1 MGKLL
6 PKNNQI
12 KQYTMLRK
20 FTTHLFICLFLIS
33 VAANT
38 RAQTSEITGIVK
50 DETGQPLLGAS
61 ILLLNTK
68 TNEKKGIMVNSE
80 GKFIISGLSANVPY
94 NISAS
99 YIGYTTKTI
108 DNYVL
113 KAGEQATLLI
123 QLNPASSSLTDVV
136 VVGYG
141 SQKKKDV
148 TTSIASIKA
157 ADLEN
162 QPINNAAEAMVGK
175 MAGVQVSQGSGTPGG
190 ALAIKVRG
198 VGTITAGS
206 NPLYVVDGV
215 PISNDN
221 INTLNTND
229 IASIEVLKDAS
240 SAAIYGSRG
249 SNGVVLITTKQG
261 KNGVA
266 TINVNSYKG
275 WQSIAHKIDMMDAY
289 QYSQMVLDSRN
300 NTYADAMDAINRKN
314 VSNGSPIVP
323 YSFNDNNS
331 TRLFKAGTANTSA
344 VIPLEVLPYLQGQQG
359 LTNTDWQNEIFR
371 TAPIQNHSISASG
384 GGENMKYYASMEYFD
399 QDGIILNSGFKRYS
413 GRLNLEGNKGI
424 FRYGVNLSPSVIKE
438 KRVNANGAYSNG
450 GIVASA
456 LHYSPI
462 FPVYNSDGSYSFAQN
477 SWSPSTLTQ
486 VPGQPTLIGGN
497 GETQAWNPVA
507 LAMLQKDDV
516 GSNRLT
522 GSTFVEASILKDL
535 KYKIQLGIDVFN
547 SSEDIFSPSIIPKS
561 NTAANDPSDAYG
573 SSRTTKEINWLLEQ
587 TVNYSKVIG
596 DHSINALVGWST
608 QKDDLSSTYA
618 YASKGFISDQV
629 PYINAGIVTSG
640 TGTKQQWTLASGIAR
655 LQYSYKGK
663 YLFTGSVRADGSS
676 RFGKNSKWGYFPSAS
691 VGWRVSEEDFLKSS
705 TAVSDLKLR
714 ASYGLTGN
722 FNIPNNASLGAMTN
736 YAYVFGGSSPS
747 VVNGAASY
755 AKPNDDLR
763 WEKTAQ
769 LNLGFDAAFFKNQL
783 TLSVDVY
790 NSNTK
795 DLLLDVPVPLSTGF
809 ATELK
814 NIGKVNNKG
823 IDINLGTQQQFGG
836 VKWTASANFSKNKN
850 KVVELGP
857 GNADIIKTGSVA
869 NAYFLTRVGEPI
881 GSYYLPVVLGVFKN
895 QAEVNAYP
903 HYTDTQGNFDLN
915 TAKPGDFKFKD
926 VDGDG
931 VIDLTKDREIVG
943 NYLPKFTYGFATSAE
958 YKGIDLNVALQG
970 VYGNKILNL
979 SRRYFANKEGN
990 MNNMVS
996 SLDRW
1001 VSESNPGSG
1010 QDVRANRV
1018 AKGSNGTTST
1028 WHIED
1033 GSYLRIRNIALGYTF
1048 PADLVK
1054 KIALTKVRIY
1064 VAMQNPFTFTK
1075 YTGYNPEVTNRSA
1088 ATTNGE
1094 DYGVYPTAKTTSI
1107 GINITL

>member
-1 MGKLL
+1 
-6 PKNNQI
+6 
-12 KQYTMLRK
+12 MLKK
-20 FTTHLFICLFLIS
+20 FTKQLLFCVLLII
-33 VAANT
+33 VAAT
-38 RAQTSEITGIVK
+38 ARAQTSEITGIVK
-50 DETGQPLLGAS
+50 DETGQPLIGSS

-68 TNEKKGIMVNSE
+68 TNEKKGIMVNAD
-80 GKFIISGLSANVPY
+80 GKFLITGLSANVPY

-99 YIGYTTKTI
+99 FIGYTTKTI
-108 DNYVL
+108 ENYLL
-113 KAGEQATLLI
+113 KAGEQATLMI
-123 QLNPASSSLTDVV
+123 QLVPASSSLTDVV
-136 VVGYG
+136 IVGYG

-148 TTSIASIKA
+148 TTAIASIKA
-157 ADLEN
+157 SDLEN

-190 ALAIKVRG
+190 ALSIKVRG

-206 NPLYVVDGV
+206 SPLYVIDGV
-215 PISNDN
+215 PISGDN

-261 KNGVA
+261 KNGIA
-266 TINVNSYKG
+266 TINVNSYTG
-275 WQSIAHKIDMMDAY
+275 FQSLANKIDMMDAY
-289 QYSQMVLDSRN
+289 QYSQMVLESRN
-300 NTYADAMDAINRKN
+300 NTYSDAMDAINRRN
-314 VSNGSPIVP
+314 AATGLATIP
-323 YSFNDNNS
+323 YSINDGNAQRLVNS
-331 TRLFKAGTANTSA
+331 GNNTSA
-344 VIPLEVLPYLQGQQG
+344 VIPTEVLPYLAGQQG
-359 LTNTDWQNEIFR
+359 LTNTDWQDEIFR
-371 TAPIQNHSISASG
+371 TAIIQNHSISASG
-384 GGENMKYYASMEYFD
+384 GSETLKYYGSMEYFD

-413 GRLNLEGNKGI
+413 GRLNLEGTKGV
-424 FRYGVNLSPSVIKE
+424 FRYGVNLTPSVIKE
-438 KRVNANGAYSNG
+438 KRVNANGPYSSS

-456 LHYSPI
+456 LHYAPI
-462 FPVYNSDGSYSFAQN
+462 FPVFNSNGSYSFAQN
-477 SWSPSTLTQ
+477 SWSPGQVTTLPNGST
-486 VPGQPTLIGGN
+486 VSGN

-522 GSTFVEASILKDL
+522 GSAFVEASIFKDL
-535 KYKIQLGIDVFN
+535 KYKIQLGIDLFN
-547 SSEDIFSPSIIPKS
+547 SSEDTFRPSIFPQS
-561 NTAANDPSDAYG
+561 NTAGNPPTDASG
-573 SSRTTKEINWLLEQ
+573 SSRTIKETNWLLEQ
-587 TVNYSKVIG
+587 TLNYTKTFG
-596 DHSINALVGWST
+596 DHSLTALLGWST
-608 QKDDLSSTYA
+608 QKDDLSGNYA
-618 YASKGFISDQV
+618 VASRGFISDQIE
-629 PYINAGIVTSG
+629 YLNAGIVTSG
-640 TGTKQQWTLASGIAR
+640 NSTRSQWALASGIAR
-655 LQYSYKGK
+655 VQYSYKGK

-676 RFGKNSKWGYFPSAS
+676 KFGANNKWGYFPSAS
-691 VGWRVSEEDFLKSS
+691 VGWRLSEENFLKDVKSI
-705 TAVSDLKLR
+705 SDLKLR

-722 FNIPNNASLGAMTN
+722 FNIPTYGAQGSMTS
-736 YAYVFGGSSPS
+736 YGYVFGGATPA
-747 VVNGAASY
+747 VTNGAATY
-755 AKPNDDLR
+755 AQPNDDLR

-769 LNLGFDAAFFKNQL
+769 LNVGLDVAFWNNQL
-783 TLSVDVY
+783 TLSVDAY
-790 NSNTK
+790 NSNTT
-795 DLLLDVPVPLSTGF
+795 DLLLNVPVPLTTGF

-823 IDINLGTQQQFGG
+823 IDINLGTTQQFGA
-836 VKWTASANFSKNKN
+836 VKWTASGNFSKNKN

-857 GNADIIKTGSVA
+857 GNADIIRTGSVA

-903 HYTDTQGNFDLN
+903 HYTDTQGNYDLN
-915 TAKPGDFKFKD
+915 TSKPGDFKFKD

-958 YKGIDLNVALQG
+958 YKGIDLNVSMQG

-990 MNNMVS
+990 MNNMIS

-1001 VSESNPGSG
+1001 VSEANPGSG

-1028 WHIED
+1028 WHVED
-1033 GSYLRIRNIALGYTF
+1033 GSYLRIRNIALGYTLPEAF
-1048 PADLVK
+1048 VK
-1054 KIALTKVRIY
+1054 KLTLTKVRLY
-1064 VAMQNPFTFTK
+1064 VSMQNPFTFTK
-1075 YTGYNPEVTNRSA
+1075 YTGYNPEVTNRSE

>member
-1 MGKLL
+1 
-6 PKNNQI
+6 
-12 KQYTMLRK
+12 MLRK
-20 FTTHLFICLFLIS
+20 FTKHILCCLLILS
-33 VAANT
+33 VTATAW
-38 RAQTSEITGIVK
+38 AQTSEITGIVK

-61 ILLLNTK
+61 VLLLNTK
-68 TNEKKGIMVNSE
+68 TNEKKGIMVNPE
-80 GKFIISGLSANVPY
+80 GKFQITGLTAGVPY
-94 NISAS
+94 TISAS
-99 YIGYTTKTI
+99 FIGYTTKTI
-108 DNYVL
+108 QNYLL

-123 QLNPASSSLTDVV
+123 QLNPEASSLTDVV

-141 SQKKKDV
+141 SQRKKDV
-148 TTSIASIKA
+148 TTAIASIKA
-157 ADLEN
+157 SDLEN

-175 MAGVQVSQGSGTPGG
+175 MAGVQVSQGSGSPGSP
-190 ALAIKVRG
+190 LSIKVRG

-206 NPLYVVDGV
+206 NPLYVIDGV

-261 KNGVA
+261 KSGVA
-266 TINVNSYKG
+266 TISANTYTG
-275 WQSIAHKIDMMDAY
+275 WQSLANKIEMMDAY
-289 QYSQMVLDSRN
+289 QYSQMTLDARN
-300 NTYADAMDAINRKN
+300 NTYVDAMEAANRRNAANGVPIIGYSINDSN
-314 VSNGSPIVP
+314 VQRLI
-323 YSFNDNNS
+323 NS
-331 TRLFKAGTANTSA
+331 GNNTSA
-344 VIPLEVLPYLQGQQG
+344 VIPTEILPYLQGQKG
-359 LTNTDWQNEIFR
+359 LTNTDWQDEIFR
-371 TAPIQNHSISASG
+371 TARIENHSVSASG
-384 GGENMKYYASMEYFD
+384 GGDKMKYYASMEYFN

-424 FRYGVNLSPSVIKE
+424 FKYGVNITPSVIKE
-438 KRVNANGAYSNG
+438 KRMNANGAYNASNANGLNTG

-456 LHYSPI
+456 LHYAPLW
-462 FPVYNSDGSYSFAQN
+462 PVYNVNGGYSFAQN
-477 SWSPSTLTQ
+477 AWSPGQST
-486 VPGQPTLIGGN
+486 TLPNGLVITGN

-507 LAMLQKDDV
+507 LAMLQKDDF
-516 GSNRLT
+516 GANRLT
-522 GSTFVEASILKDL
+522 GNAFIEAEIIKDL
-535 KYKIQLGIDVFN
+535 KYKVQLGIDMVN
-547 SSEDIFSPSIIPKS
+547 STEDTFRPSVIPLS
-561 NTAANDPSDAYG
+561 NTAGNPASDAQA
-573 SSRTTKEINWLLEQ
+573 SSRTSKESNWLLEQ
-587 TVNYSKVIG
+587 TLNYTKNIG
-596 DHSINALVGWST
+596 DHNLSALVGWSN
-608 QKDDLSSTYA
+608 QKNDISGNYA
-618 YASKGFISDQV
+618 VATRGFISDQIE
-629 PYINAGIVTSG
+629 YLSAGLVTNG
-640 TGTKQQWTLASGIAR
+640 TATRQQWSLASGIAR

-676 RFGKNSKWGYFPSAS
+676 RFGTNNKWGYFPSAS
-691 VGWRVSEEDFLKSS
+691 VGWRLSEEEFLKN
-705 TAVSDLKLR
+705 AKAISDLKIR

-722 FNIPNNASLGAMTN
+722 FNIPNYLSQGAMTN
-736 YAYVFGGSSPS
+736 YGYVFGGGTPG
-747 VVNGAASY
+747 VVNGAAPF
-755 AKPNDDLR
+755 AQPNEDLS

-769 LNLGFDAAFFKNQL
+769 LNVGFDAAFFNNKL
-783 TLSVDVY
+783 TLSIDAY
-790 NSNTK
+790 NSNTT
-795 DLLLDVPVPLSTGF
+795 DLLLNVPVPLTTGF
-809 ATELK
+809 STELK
-814 NIGKVNNKG
+814 NIGKVNNRG
-823 IDINLGTQQQFGG
+823 IDINLGTEQQFGA

-857 GNADIIKTGSVA
+857 GNADIIRTGSVA

-915 TAKPGDFKFKD
+915 AAKPGDFKFKD

-931 VIDLTKDREIVG
+931 IIDLTKDREIVG
-943 NYLPKFTYGFATSAE
+943 NYLPKFTYGFATSAA
-958 YKGIDLNVALQG
+958 YRSFDLNVSMQG

-1001 VSESNPGSG
+1001 ISESNPGSG

-1028 WHIED
+1028 WHVED

-1048 PADLVK
+1048 PAEWIK
-1054 KIALTKVRIY
+1054 KISLTKVRLY
-1064 VAMQNPFTFTK
+1064 VSMQNPFTFTK
-1075 YTGYNPEVTNRSA
+1075 YTGYNPEVTNRSD

-1107 GINITL
+1107 GLNITL

>member
-1 MGKLL
+1 MF
-6 PKNNQI
+6 
-12 KQYTMLRK
+12 RK
-20 FTTHLFICLFLIS
+20 FTKHLFFCLLLIAVS
-33 VAANT
+33 LET

-50 DETGQPLLGAS
+50 DELGQPLIGAS
-61 ILLLNTK
+61 ILLQNMK
-68 TNEKKGIMVNSE
+68 TNEKKGIMVNMN
-80 GKFIISGLSANVPY
+80 GKFVINGLSAGVPY

-99 YIGYTTKTI
+99 YIGYSTKTI
-108 DNYVL
+108 ENYLL

-123 QLNPASSSLTDVV
+123 QLNPDAKSLSDVV
-136 VVGYG
+136 IVGYG
-141 SQKKKDV
+141 SQKAKDV

-162 QPINNAAEAMVGK
+162 QPISNAAEAMVGK

-190 ALAIKVRG
+190 ALSVKVRG

-206 NPLYVVDGV
+206 SPLYVIDGV

-261 KNGVA
+261 KNGVSA
-266 TINVNSYKG
+266 INVNSYTG
-275 WQSIAHKIDMMDAY
+275 WQSLSHKIKMMDAY

-300 NTYADAMDAINRKN
+300 NSYTDAMEAINRKN
-314 VSNGSPIVP
+314 TALGLPLVNYNV
-323 YSFNDNNS
+323 NDNNGI
-331 TRLFKAGTANTSA
+331 RLFNTANNTNT
-344 VIPLEVLPYLQGQQG
+344 VIPQEVLPYLQGQQG

-371 TAPIQNHSISASG
+371 VAPIQNHSISAAG
-384 GGENMKYYASMEYFD
+384 GSELLKYYASLEYFN

-413 GRLNLEGNKGI
+413 GRLNLEGKKGK
-424 FRYGVNLSPSVIKE
+424 FRYGVNFSPSVINE
-438 KRVNANGAYSNG
+438 KRVNANGAYSVNGG

-462 FPVYNSDGSYSFAQN
+462 FPVYNTDGSYSFAQN
-477 SWSPSTLTQ
+477 SWSPGTITTLPNNT
-486 VPGQPTLIGGN
+486 VASGN

-516 GSNRLT
+516 SSHRMT
-522 GSTFVEASILKDL
+522 GSAFVEAEIIKDL
-535 KYKIQLGIDVFN
+535 KYKIQLGADLFN
-547 SSEDIFSPSIIPKS
+547 SSEDTFRPSIIPQS
-561 NTAANDPSDAYG
+561 NTAGNPLSEATG
-573 SSRTTKEINWLLEQ
+573 SSRTIKETNWLLEQ
-587 TVNYSKVIG
+587 TLNYNKTLG
-596 DHSINALVGWST
+596 DHSINALLGWSN
-608 QKDDLSSTYA
+608 QKDDLSGNYA
-618 YASKGFISDQV
+618 FASKGFISDQV
-629 PYINAGIVTSG
+629 EYLSAGLVTNG
-640 TGTKQQWTLASGIAR
+640 TSTRTQWALASGIAR

-676 RFGKNSKWGYFPSAS
+676 KFGKNNKWGYFPSAS
-691 VGWRVSEEDFLKSS
+691 LGWRLSEEDFLKNSE
-705 TAVSDLKLR
+705 TISDLKLR

-722 FNIPNNASLGAMTN
+722 FNIPNYGAQGAMTN
-736 YAYVFGGSSPS
+736 YGYVFGGAIPA
-747 VVNGAASY
+747 VVNGAAPF
-755 AKPNDDLR
+755 AQPNDDLK

-769 LNLGFDAAFFKNQL
+769 LNLGFDAAFFKNKL

-790 NSNTK
+790 NSNTNN
-795 DLLLDVPVPLSTGF
+795 LLLNVPVPITTGF
-809 ATELK
+809 STELK

-823 IDINLGTQQQFGG
+823 IDINLGTQQQFGA
-836 VKWTASANFSKNKN
+836 VRWTANANFSKNIN

-869 NAYFLTRVGEPI
+869 NAYFITRVGEPI

-903 HYTDTQGNFDLN
+903 HYTDTQGNYDLN
-915 TAKPGDFKFKD
+915 TSKPGDFKFKD

-958 YKGIDLNVALQG
+958 YKGVDINVSMQG

-1001 VSESNPGSG
+1001 MSESNPGSG
-1010 QDVRANRV
+1010 QDVRANR
-1018 AKGSNGTTST
+1018 ASKGSNGTTST
-1028 WHIED
+1028 WHVED

-1048 PADLVK
+1048 PTDFVK
-1054 KIALTKVRIY
+1054 KMALTKLRLYIS
-1064 VAMQNPFTFTK
+1064 MQNPFTFTK
-1075 YTGYNPEVTNRSA
+1075 YSGYNPEVTNRPD

-1094 DYGVYPTAKTTSI
+1094 DYGVYPTSKTISL

>member
-1 MGKLL
+1 M
-6 PKNNQI
+6 I
-12 KQYTMLRK
+12 RK
-20 FTTHLFICLFLIS
+20 FTKHLFFCLLMIS
-33 VAANT
+33 VTATAW
-38 RAQTSEITGIVK
+38 AQTSEITGIVK

-61 ILLLNTK
+61 ILLINTK
-68 TNEKKGIMVNSE
+68 TNEKKGIMVNAE
-80 GKFIISGLSANVPY
+80 GKFLITGLSAGIPY

-99 YIGYTTKTI
+99 YIGYVTKTI
-108 DNYVL
+108 ENYLL

-123 QLNPASSSLTDVV
+123 QLNPTSSSLTDVV

-148 TTSIASIKA
+148 TTAIASIKA
-157 ADLEN
+157 SDLEN

-175 MAGVQVSQGSGTPGG
+175 MAGVQVSQGSGAPGG
-190 ALAIKVRG
+190 ALSIKVRG

-206 NPLYVVDGV
+206 SPLYVIDGV

-261 KNGVA
+261 KSGIA
-266 TINVNSYKG
+266 TISVNSYTG
-275 WQSIAHKIDMMDAY
+275 WQTLAHKIEMMDGY
-289 QYSQMVLDSRN
+289 QYAQMVLESRN

-314 VSNGSPIVP
+314 TALGLPTIN
-323 YSFNDNNS
+323 YSLNDNNA
-331 TRLFKAGTANTSA
+331 TRLVNAGAGNTSA
-344 VIPLEVLPYLQGQQG
+344 VIPSEIYPYLQGQQG

-384 GGENMKYYASMEYFD
+384 GSETMKYYASLEYFD
-399 QDGIILNSGFKRYS
+399 QDGIIINSGFKRYN

-424 FRYGVNLSPSVIKE
+424 FRYGINITPSFTNE
-438 KRVNANGAYSNG
+438 KRVNANGPYSAG
-450 GIVASA
+450 GVVASA
-456 LHYSPI
+456 LHYAPI
-462 FPVYNSDGSYSFAQN
+462 WPVYNSNGAYSFAQN
-477 SWSPSTLTQ
+477 SWSPEAVTTLPNGST
-486 VPGQPTLIGGN
+486 VSGN

-507 LAMLQKDDV
+507 LAMLQKDDFRT
-516 GSNRLT
+516 NRIT
-522 GSTFVEASILKDL
+522 GSTFLEASILKDL
-535 KYKIQLGIDVFN
+535 KYKVQLGIDVYN
-547 SSEDIFSPSIIPKS
+547 SAEDTFRPSVIPQA
-561 NTAANDPSDAYG
+561 NTAGNPLSDASG
-573 SSRTTKEINWLLEQ
+573 TSRTIKETNWLLEQ
-587 TVNYSKVIG
+587 TLNYSKVIG
-596 DHSINALVGWST
+596 NHSITALLGFST
-608 QKDDLSSTYA
+608 QKDDLSGNYA
-618 YASKGFISDQV
+618 VASKGFISDQIE
-629 PYINAGIVTSG
+629 YLNAGLVTSG
-640 TGTKQQWTLASGIAR
+640 NSTRSQWALASGIAR

-676 RFGKNSKWGYFPSAS
+676 KFGKNNKWGYFPSAS
-691 VGWRVSEEDFLKSS
+691 VGWRLSEEDFLKSS
-705 TAVSDLKLR
+705 TLVSDLKLR

-722 FNIPNNASLGAMTN
+722 FNIPSYGAQGAMTN
-736 YAYVFGGSSPS
+736 YGYVFGGGTPS
-747 VVNGAASY
+747 VINGAAPY
-755 AKPNDDLR
+755 AQPNDDLR

-769 LNLGFDAAFFKNQL
+769 LNIGFDAAFFKNAL
-783 TLSVDVY
+783 TFSVDVY
-790 NSNTK
+790 NSDTK
-795 DLLLDVPVPLSTGF
+795 DLLLNVPVPLTTGF

-823 IDINLGTQQQFGG
+823 IDINLGTNQQFGG
-836 VKWTASANFSKNKN
+836 FKWTANANFSKNIN

-857 GNADIIKTGSVA
+857 GNADIIRTGSVA

-881 GSYYLPVVLGVFKN
+881 GSYYLPVVLGVFAN

-903 HYTDTQGNFDLN
+903 HYTDTQGNYDLN

-943 NYLPKFTYGFATSAE
+943 NYLPKFTYGFSTSGE
-958 YKGIDLNVALQG
+958 YKGFDLGVALQG

-990 MNNMVS
+990 MNNMIS

-1001 VSESNPGSG
+1001 ISPGNPGSG

-1033 GSYLRIRNIALGYTF
+1033 GSYLRIRNIALGYTL
-1048 PADLVK
+1048 PTAWVK
-1054 KIALTKVRIY
+1054 KAALSKVRLY
-1064 VAMQNPFTFTK
+1064 VAMQNPFTFTQ
-1075 YTGYNPEVTNRSA
+1075 YTGYNPEVTNRSD

-1107 GINITL
+1107 GVNITL

>member
-1 MGKLL
+1 
-6 PKNNQI
+6 
-12 KQYTMLRK
+12 MLRK
-20 FTTHLFICLFLIS
+20 FTKHLFFCLLMIS
-33 VAANT
+33 VTATAW
-38 RAQTSEITGIVK
+38 AQTSEITGIVK

-68 TNEKKGIMVNSE
+68 TNEKKGIMVNAE
-80 GKFIISGLSANVPY
+80 GKFQITGLSAGVPY

-99 YIGYTTKTI
+99 FIGYTTKTI
-108 DNYVL
+108 ENYML

-123 QLNPASSSLTDVV
+123 QLNPTASSLTDVV

-148 TTSIASIKA
+148 TTAIASIKA
-157 ADLEN
+157 SDLEN

-190 ALAIKVRG
+190 ALSIKVRG

-206 NPLYVVDGV
+206 SPLYVIDGV

-221 INTLNTND
+221 INTINTND

-261 KNGVA
+261 KSGA
-266 TINVNSYKG
+266 ASISVNSYTG
-275 WQSIAHKIDMMDAY
+275 WQSLAHKIEMMDAY
-289 QYSQMVLDSRN
+289 QYAQMTLESRN
-300 NTYADAMDAINRKN
+300 NTYVDAMESINRKN
-314 VSNGSPIVP
+314 VALGLPVVP
-323 YSFNDNNS
+323 FSINDNNA
-331 TRLFKAGTANTSA
+331 TRLTKAGVANTSA
-344 VIPLEVLPYLQGQQG
+344 VIPSEILPYLQGQQG
-359 LTNTDWQNEIFR
+359 LTNTDWQDEIFR

-384 GGENMKYYASMEYFD
+384 GGETMKYYASMEYFD
-399 QDGIILNSGFKRYS
+399 QDGIVLNSGFKRYS
-413 GRLNLEGNKGI
+413 ARLNLEGKKGL
-424 FRYGVNLSPSVIKE
+424 FRYGVNISPSFINE
-438 KRVNANGAYSNG
+438 KRVNANGAYNANNINGVNPG

-462 FPVYNSDGSYSFAQN
+462 WPVYNPDGSYSFAQN
-477 SWSPSTLTQ
+477 SWSPGTLTT
-486 VPGQPTLIGGN
+486 VPGVTLPVPGN

-516 GSNRLT
+516 KSNRIT
-522 GSTFVEASILKDL
+522 GSAFLEAEIIKDL
-535 KYKIQLGIDVFN
+535 KYKIQLGIDMFN
-547 SSEDIFSPSIIPKS
+547 SAEDTFRPSTLPQS
-561 NTAANDPSDAYG
+561 NTIGNPLSDASG
-573 SSRTTKEINWLLEQ
+573 SSRTIRENNWLLEQ
-587 TVNYSKVIG
+587 TVNYTKTIG
-596 DHSINALVGWST
+596 DHNINALVGWSN
-608 QKDDLSSTYA
+608 QKDDLSGNYA
-618 YASKGFISDQV
+618 LATKGFISDQV
-629 PYINAGIVTSG
+629 EYLNTGIVTSG
-640 TGTKQQWTLASGIAR
+640 TSTRQQWSLASGIAR

-676 RFGKNSKWGYFPSAS
+676 KFGKNNKWGYFPSAS
-691 VGWRVSEEDFLKSS
+691 VGWRLSEESFLKDSKII
-705 TAVSDLKLR
+705 SDLKLR

-722 FNIPNNASLGAMTN
+722 FNIPNYGAQGYMGSF
-736 YAYVFGGSSPS
+736 AYVFGGATPS
-747 VVNGAASY
+747 VINGAAPS
-755 AKPNDDLR
+755 AQPNDDLK

-790 NSNTK
+790 NSDTK
-795 DLLLDVPVPLSTGF
+795 DLLLDVPVPLTTGF
-809 ATELK
+809 ATQLV

-823 IDINLGTQQQFGG
+823 IDINLGTQQQFGA
-836 VKWTASANFSKNKN
+836 VKWTASANFSKNIN

-903 HYTDTQGNFDLN
+903 HYTDTQGNYDLN

-958 YKGIDLNVALQG
+958 YKGIDLNVAMQG

-1010 QDVRANRV
+1010 EDVRANRV

-1028 WHIED
+1028 WHIEN
-1033 GSYLRIRNIALGYTF
+1033 GSYLRIRNIALGYTL
-1048 PADLVK
+1048 PTDWVK
-1054 KIALTKVRIY
+1054 KLTLTKVRLY
-1064 VAMQNPFTFTK
+1064 VSMQNPFTFTK

-1107 GINITL
+1107 GVNITL

>member
-1 MGKLL
+1 ML
-6 PKNNQI
+6 KN
-12 KQYTMLRK
+12 
-20 FTTHLFICLFLIS
+20 FTKHLFFCLLILS
-33 VAANT
+33 VSTKAW
-38 RAQTSEITGIVK
+38 AQTSEITGIVK

-61 ILLLNTK
+61 VLLLNTK
-68 TNEKKGIMVNSE
+68 TNEKKGTMVNSS
-80 GKFIISGLSANVPY
+80 GQFSIKGLSANVPY

-99 YIGYTTKTI
+99 YLGYDTKTI
-108 DNYVL
+108 SNYIL
-113 KAGEQATLLI
+113 KPGEQATLLI
-123 QLNPASSSLTDVV
+123 QLNPNANNLSDVV

-157 ADLEN
+157 SDIEN
-162 QPINNAAEAMVGK
+162 QPISNAAEAMVGK
-175 MAGVQVSQGSGTPGG
+175 MAGVQVSQGSGAPGG
-190 ALAIKVRG
+190 ALNIKVRG

-206 NPLYVVDGV
+206 NPLYVIDGV

-261 KNGVA
+261 KNGVT
-266 TINVNSYKG
+266 TINVNSYTG
-275 WQSIAHKIDMMDAY
+275 WQSLAHKIKMMDAY
-289 QYSQMVLDSRN
+289 QYAQMVLESRN
-300 NTYADAMDAINRKN
+300 NSYTDVMEANNRN
-314 VSNGSPIVP
+314 NFANGRPLVNFSV
-323 YSFNDNNS
+323 NDNNAI
-331 TRLFKAGTANTSA
+331 RLTNTNNNTNT
-344 VIPLEVLPYLQGQQG
+344 VMPLEVLPYLQGQPG
-359 LTNTDWQNEIFR
+359 LTNTDWQDQIFR
-371 TAPIQNHSISASG
+371 TAPIQDHSISAAG
-384 GGENMKYYASMEYFD
+384 GSELMKYYGSLEYFD

-413 GRLNLEGNKGI
+413 GRINLEGKKGAVK
-424 FRYGVNLSPSVIKE
+424 FGVNFSPSVINE
-438 KRVNANGAYSNG
+438 KRVNANGAYNSNGG

-456 LHYSPI
+456 LHYAPI
-462 FPVYNSDGSYSFAQN
+462 FPVYNPDGSYNFDQN
-477 SWSPSTLTQ
+477 AWSAGTKTIL
-486 VPGQPTLIGGN
+486 PGNKSADGN
-497 GETQAWNPVA
+497 GGTQAWNPVA

-516 GSNRLT
+516 AATRMT
-522 GSTFVEASILKDL
+522 GSAFLEAELFKDL
-535 KYKIQLGIDVFN
+535 KYKIQLGVDLFN
-547 SSEDIFSPSIIPKS
+547 SSEDMFRPSTFPQS
-561 NTAANDPSDAYG
+561 NTAGNPLSEATG
-573 SSRTTKEINWLLEQ
+573 SSRTIKETNWLLEQ
-587 TVNYSKVIG
+587 TVNYAKTIG
-596 DHSINALVGWST
+596 DHSINALVGFST
-608 QKDDLSSTYA
+608 QKDDLSGNYA
-618 YASKGFISDQV
+618 FASKGFISDQV
-629 PYINAGIVTSG
+629 EFIKAGLVTNG
-640 TGTKQQWTLASGIAR
+640 TGTRTQWALASGIAR

-663 YLFTGSVRADGSS
+663 YLFTGSMRADGSS
-676 RFGKNSKWGYFPSAS
+676 KFGKNNKWGYFPSAS
-691 VGWRVSEEDFLKSS
+691 LGWRLTQEDFLKDSE
-705 TAVSDLKLR
+705 TISDLKLR

-722 FNIPNNASLGAMTN
+722 FNIPNYAAQGSMNN
-736 YAYVFGGSSPS
+736 YGYVFGGTPPG
-747 VVNGAASY
+747 VINGAAPI
-755 AKPNDDLR
+755 AKPNDDLQ

-790 NSNTK
+790 NSNTNN
-795 DLLLDVPVPLSTGF
+795 LLLDVPVPISTGF

-823 IDINLGTQQQFGG
+823 IDINLGTQQQFGA
-836 VKWTASANFSKNKN
+836 VKWTANGNFSKNIN

-869 NAYFLTRVGEPI
+869 NAYFITRVGEPI

-895 QAEVNAYP
+895 QGEVDAYP
-903 HYTDTQGNFDLN
+903 HYTDTQGNYDVN
-915 TAKPGDFKFKD
+915 TSKPGDFRFKD

-943 NYLPKFTYGFATSAE
+943 NYLPKFTYGFATSFE
-958 YKGIDLNVALQG
+958 YKGIDLNVAMQG
-970 VYGNKILNL
+970 VYGNQILNL

-990 MNNMVS
+990 MNNMIS

-1001 VSESNPGSG
+1001 KSPSDPGSG
-1010 QDVRANRV
+1010 QDVRANRA

-1028 WHIED
+1028 WHIEN
-1033 GSYLRIRNIALGYTF
+1033 GSYLRIRNIAMGYTL
-1048 PADLVK
+1048 PENLVK
-1054 KIALTKVRIY
+1054 RLTLTKVRIY

-1075 YTGYNPEVTNRSA
+1075 YTGYNPEVTNRSD

>member
-1 MGKLL
+1 
-6 PKNNQI
+6 
-12 KQYTMLRK
+12 MLRK
-20 FTTHLFICLFLIS
+20 FTTHLFFCLLMLS
-33 VAANT
+33 VSAKSW
-38 RAQTSEITGIVK
+38 AQTSEITGIVK

-61 ILLLNTK
+61 ILLLNAK

-80 GKFIISGLSANVPY
+80 GKFSIKGLSANVPY
-94 NISAS
+94 SISAS
-99 YIGYTTKTI
+99 FIGYVTKTI

-123 QLNPASSSLTDVV
+123 QLNPASTSLTDVV
-136 VVGYG
+136 IVGYG

-157 ADLEN
+157 SDLEN

-175 MAGVQVSQGSGTPGG
+175 MAGVQVSQGSGSPG
-190 ALAIKVRG
+190 APLAIKVRG

-206 NPLYVVDGV
+206 NPLYVIDGV

-261 KNGVA
+261 KNGVS
-266 TINVNSYKG
+266 TINVNSYTG
-275 WQSIAHKIDMMDAY
+275 WQSLAHKIEMMDAY
-289 QYSQMVLDSRN
+289 QYAQMVLDSRN
-300 NTYADAMDAINRKN
+300 NSYTDAMESINRKN
-314 VSNGSPIVP
+314 IALGKPVVSFST
-323 YSFNDNNS
+323 NDNNGL
-331 TRLFKAGTANTSA
+331 RLFNTANNTNT
-344 VIPLEVLPYLQGQQG
+344 VMPLEVLPYLQGQQG

-371 TAPIQNHSISASG
+371 TAPIQNHSISAAG
-384 GGENMKYYASMEYFD
+384 GSELLKYYGSLEYFN

-413 GRLNLEGNKGI
+413 GRLNLEGKKGVV
-424 FRYGVNLSPSVIKE
+424 RYGVNFSPSVINE
-438 KRVNANGAYSNG
+438 KRVNANGAYSSNGG

-462 FPVYNSDGSYSFAQN
+462 FPVYNADGSYNFDQN
-477 SWSPSTLTQ
+477 SWSPGTITTLPNNT
-486 VPGQPTLIGGN
+486 TATGN

-516 GSNRLT
+516 AATRMT
-522 GSTFVEASILKDL
+522 GSAFLEAEVLKDL
-535 KYKIQLGIDVFN
+535 KYKIQLGIDLFS
-547 SSEDIFSPSIIPKS
+547 SSEDIFRPSIIPQA
-561 NTAANDPSDAYG
+561 NTAGNPMSDATG
-573 SSRTTKEINWLLEQ
+573 SSRTIKETNWLLEQ
-587 TVNYSKVIG
+587 TLNYAKTIG
-596 DHSINALVGWST
+596 DHNINALVGWST
-608 QKDDLSSTYA
+608 QKDDLSGNYA
-618 YASKGFISDQV
+618 FASKGFISDQV
-629 PYINAGIVTSG
+629 EFIKAGIVTNG
-640 TGTKQQWTLASGIAR
+640 TATRTQWALASGIAR

-676 RFGKNSKWGYFPSAS
+676 KFGKNNKWGYFPSAS
-691 VGWRVSEEDFLKSS
+691 VGWRLSEEEFLKKSE
-705 TAVSDLKLR
+705 TISDLKLR

-722 FNIPNNASLGAMTN
+722 FNIPNYAAQGAMNN
-736 YAYVFGGSSPS
+736 YGYVFGGATPG
-747 VVNGAASY
+747 VINGAAPITQ
-755 AKPNDDLR
+755 PNDDLQ

-769 LNLGFDAAFFKNQL
+769 LNLGFDAAFFKNKL

-790 NSNTK
+790 NSNTNN
-795 DLLLDVPVPLSTGF
+795 LLLDVPVPISTGF

-869 NAYFLTRVGEPI
+869 NAYFITRVGEPI

-895 QAEVNAYP
+895 QAEVDAYP
-903 HYTDTQGNFDLN
+903 HYTDTQGNYDLN
-915 TAKPGDFKFKD
+915 TSKPGDFKFKD

-958 YKGIDLNVALQG
+958 YKGVDLNVSMQG
-970 VYGNKILNL
+970 IHGNKILNL

-1010 QDVRANRV
+1010 QDVRANRA

-1028 WHIED
+1028 WHIEN
-1033 GSYLRIRNIALGYTF
+1033 GSYLRIRNIALGYTL

-1054 KIALTKVRIY
+1054 KIALTKVRLY
-1064 VAMQNPFTFTK
+1064 VSMQNPFTFTK
-1075 YTGYNPEVTNRSA
+1075 YTGYNPEVTNRA
-1088 ATTNGE
+1088 DATTNGE

>member
-1 MGKLL
+1 MF
-6 PKNNQI
+6 
-12 KQYTMLRK
+12 RK
-20 FTTHLFICLFLIS
+20 FTKHLFFCMLLIT
-33 VAANT
+33 AGAT
-38 RAQTSEITGIVK
+38 ARAQTSEITGIVK
-50 DETGQPLLGAS
+50 DETGQPLIGSS

-68 TNEKKGIMVNSE
+68 TNEKKGVMVNAD
-80 GKFIISGLSANVPY
+80 GKFSISGLTANVPY

-99 YIGYTTKTI
+99 FIGYTTKTI
-108 DNYVL
+108 ENYIL

-123 QLNPASSSLTDVV
+123 QLAPESAKLTDVV
-136 VVGYG
+136 IVGYG

-148 TTSIASIKA
+148 TTAIASIKA
-157 ADLEN
+157 SDLEN

-175 MAGVQVSQGSGTPGG
+175 MAGVQVSQGSGAPGG
-190 ALAIKVRG
+190 ALSIKVRG

-206 NPLYVVDGV
+206 NPLYVIDGV

-221 INTLNTND
+221 INTINTND

-261 KNGVA
+261 KTGIA
-266 TINVNSYKG
+266 SISVNSYTG
-275 WQSIAHKIDMMDAY
+275 WQSLAHKIDMMDAY
-289 QYSQMVLDSRN
+289 QYAQMTLESRN
-300 NTYADAMDAINRKN
+300 NTYADAMDAINRRN
-314 VSNGSPIVP
+314 VANGSATIA
-323 YSFNDNNS
+323 YSINDTNVQRLVNS
-331 TRLFKAGTANTSA
+331 GNNTSA
-344 VIPLEVLPYLQGQQG
+344 VIPTEILPYLSGQQG
-359 LTNTDWQNEIFR
+359 LTNTDWQDEIFR
-371 TAPIQNHSISASG
+371 TAKIQNHSISASG
-384 GGENMKYYASMEYFD
+384 GSETMKYYASLEYFD

-413 GRLNLEGNKGI
+413 GRLNLDGKKGI
-424 FRYGVNLSPSVIKE
+424 FRYGVNITPSVIKE
-438 KRVNANGAYSNG
+438 KRLNANGAYNAGNANGLNTG

-456 LHYSPI
+456 LHYSPLW
-462 FPVYNSDGSYSFAQN
+462 PVYNANGSYSFAQN
-477 SWSPSTLTQ
+477 SWSPGQVTTLPNGSTIT
-486 VPGQPTLIGGN
+486 GN

-522 GSTFVEASILKDL
+522 GSTFIEAEIIKDL
-535 KYKIQLGIDVFN
+535 KYKLQLGV
-547 SSEDIFSPSIIPKS
+547 DIFSSAEDTFRPSIIPLS
-561 NTAANDPSDAYG
+561 NTAGNPLSDAQA
-573 SSRTTKEINWLLEQ
+573 SSRTIKETNWLLEH
-587 TVNYSKVIG
+587 TLNYTKTFG
-596 DHSINALVGWST
+596 DHNLNALLGWSN
-608 QKDDLSSTYA
+608 QKDDLSGNYA
-618 YASKGFISDQV
+618 VATRGFISDQIE
-629 PYINAGIVTSG
+629 YLSAGLVTNG
-640 TGTKQQWTLASGIAR
+640 TSTRQQWSLASGIAR

-676 RFGKNSKWGYFPSAS
+676 RFGSNNKWGYFPSAS
-691 VGWRVSEEDFLKSS
+691 VGWRLSEEEFLKNSK
-705 TAVSDLKLR
+705 AISDLKLR
-714 ASYGLTGN
+714 ASLGQTGN
-722 FNIPNNASLGAMTN
+722 FNIPNYLAQGAMTN
-736 YAYVFGGSSPS
+736 YGYVFGGGTPG
-747 VVNGAASY
+747 VVNGAAPF
-755 AKPNDDLR
+755 AQPNDDLS
-763 WEKTAQ
+763 WEKTTQ
-769 LNLGFDAAFFKNQL
+769 LNIGLDVAFWNNQL
-783 TLSVDVY
+783 TLSVDAY
-790 NSNTK
+790 NSNTT
-795 DLLLDVPVPLSTGF
+795 DLLLNVPVPLSTGF
-809 ATELK
+809 SSELK

-823 IDINLGTQQQFGG
+823 VDINLGTTQQFGA
-836 VKWTASANFSKNKN
+836 VKWTASGNFSKNKN

-857 GNADIIKTGSVA
+857 GNADIISTGSVA

-903 HYTDTQGNFDLN
+903 HYLDTQGNFDLN

-958 YKGIDLNVALQG
+958 YKGIDLNVSMQG

-990 MNNMVS
+990 MNNMIS

-1028 WHIED
+1028 WHVED
-1033 GSYLRIRNIALGYTF
+1033 GSYLRIRNIALGYTL
-1048 PADLVK
+1048 PTDLIK
-1054 KIALTKVRIY
+1054 KLSFTKVRLY
-1064 VAMQNPFTFTK
+1064 VSMQNPFTFTK

-1107 GINITL
+1107 GLNITL

>member
-1 MGKLL
+1 
-6 PKNNQI
+6 
-12 KQYTMLRK
+12 MLRK
-20 FTTHLFICLFLIS
+20 FTKHILCCLLILS
-33 VAANT
+33 VTATAW
-38 RAQTSEITGIVK
+38 AQTSEITGIVK

-61 ILLLNTK
+61 VLLLNTK
-68 TNEKKGIMVNSE
+68 TNEKKGIMVNPE
-80 GKFIISGLSANVPY
+80 GKFQITGLTAGVPY
-94 NISAS
+94 TISAS
-99 YIGYTTKTI
+99 FIGYTTKTI
-108 DNYVL
+108 QNYLL

-123 QLNPASSSLTDVV
+123 QLNPEASSLTDVV

-141 SQKKKDV
+141 SQRKKDV
-148 TTSIASIKA
+148 TTAIASIKA
-157 ADLEN
+157 SDLEN

-175 MAGVQVSQGSGTPGG
+175 MAGVQVSQGSGSPGSP
-190 ALAIKVRG
+190 LSIKVRG

-206 NPLYVVDGV
+206 NPLYVIDGV

-261 KNGVA
+261 KSGVA
-266 TINVNSYKG
+266 TISANTYTG
-275 WQSIAHKIDMMDAY
+275 WQSLANKIEMMDAY
-289 QYSQMVLDSRN
+289 QYSQMTLDARN
-300 NTYADAMDAINRKN
+300 NTYVDAMEAANRRNAANGVPIIGYSINDSN
-314 VSNGSPIVP
+314 VQRLI
-323 YSFNDNNS
+323 NS
-331 TRLFKAGTANTSA
+331 GNNTSA
-344 VIPLEVLPYLQGQQG
+344 VIPTEILPYLQGQKG
-359 LTNTDWQNEIFR
+359 LTNTDWQDEIFR
-371 TAPIQNHSISASG
+371 TARIENHSVSASG
-384 GGENMKYYASMEYFD
+384 GGDKMKYYASMEYFN

-424 FRYGVNLSPSVIKE
+424 FKYGVNITPSVIKE
-438 KRVNANGAYSNG
+438 KRMNANGAYNASNANGLNTG

-456 LHYSPI
+456 LHYAPLW
-462 FPVYNSDGSYSFAQN
+462 PVYNVNGGYSFAQN
-477 SWSPSTLTQ
+477 AWSPGQST
-486 VPGQPTLIGGN
+486 TLPNGLVITGN

-507 LAMLQKDDV
+507 LAMLQKDDF
-516 GSNRLT
+516 GANRLT
-522 GSTFVEASILKDL
+522 GNAFIEAEIIKDL
-535 KYKIQLGIDVFN
+535 KYKVQLGIDMVN
-547 SSEDIFSPSIIPKS
+547 STEDTFRPSVIPLS
-561 NTAANDPSDAYG
+561 NTAGNPASDAQA
-573 SSRTTKEINWLLEQ
+573 SSRTSKESNWLLEQ
-587 TVNYSKVIG
+587 TLNYTKNIG
-596 DHSINALVGWST
+596 DHNLSALVGWSN
-608 QKDDLSSTYA
+608 QKNDISGNYA
-618 YASKGFISDQV
+618 VATRGFISDQIE
-629 PYINAGIVTSG
+629 YLSAGLVTNG
-640 TGTKQQWTLASGIAR
+640 TATRQQWSLASGIAR

-676 RFGKNSKWGYFPSAS
+676 RFGTNNKWGYFPSAS
-691 VGWRVSEEDFLKSS
+691 VGWRLSEEEFLKN
-705 TAVSDLKLR
+705 AKAISDLKIR

-722 FNIPNNASLGAMTN
+722 FNIPNYLSQGAMTN
-736 YAYVFGGSSPS
+736 YGYVFGGGTPG
-747 VVNGAASY
+747 VVNGAAPF
-755 AKPNDDLR
+755 AQPNEDLS

-769 LNLGFDAAFFKNQL
+769 LNVGFDAAFFNNKL
-783 TLSVDVY
+783 TLSIDAY
-790 NSNTK
+790 NSNTT
-795 DLLLDVPVPLSTGF
+795 DLLLNVPVPLTTGF
-809 ATELK
+809 STELK
-814 NIGKVNNKG
+814 NIGKVNNRG
-823 IDINLGTQQQFGG
+823 IDINLGTEQQFGA

-857 GNADIIKTGSVA
+857 GNADIIRTGSVA

-931 VIDLTKDREIVG
+931 IIDLTKDREIVG
-943 NYLPKFTYGFATSAE
+943 NYLPKFTYGFATSAA
-958 YKGIDLNVALQG
+958 YRSFDLNVSMQG

-1001 VSESNPGSG
+1001 ISESNPGSG

-1028 WHIED
+1028 WHVED

-1048 PADLVK
+1048 PAEWIK
-1054 KIALTKVRIY
+1054 KISLTKVRLY
-1064 VAMQNPFTFTK
+1064 VSMQNPFTFTK
-1075 YTGYNPEVTNRSA
+1075 YTGYNPEVTNRSD

-1107 GINITL
+1107 GLNITL

>member
-1 MGKLL
+1 
-6 PKNNQI
+6 
-12 KQYTMLRK
+12 MLRK
-20 FTTHLFICLFLIS
+20 LTTHLFICLFLIS
-33 VAANT
+33 VAAKT

-68 TNEKKGIMVNSE
+68 TNEKKGIMVNTE

-94 NISAS
+94 SISAS

-123 QLNPASSSLTDVV
+123 QLNPASASLTDVV

-157 ADLEN
+157 SDLEN

-206 NPLYVVDGV
+206 NPLYVIDGV

-261 KNGVA
+261 KSGKA
-266 TINVNSYKG
+266 TISANSYAG
-275 WQSIAHKIDMMDAY
+275 WQTLGHKIDMMDAY
-289 QYSQMVLDSRN
+289 QYAQMTLESRN
-300 NTYADAMDAINRKN
+300 NTYADQMDQINRKN
-314 VSNGSPIVP
+314 ISLGLPIVN
-323 YSFNDNNS
+323 YSPNDNNS
-331 TRLFKAGTANTSA
+331 TRLVNAGINSTSA
-344 VIPLEVLPYLQGQQG
+344 LIPLEIFPYLQGQQG

-371 TAPIQNHSISASG
+371 TAPIQSHSVSASG
-384 GGENMKYYASMEYFD
+384 GGENLKYYASMEYFD

-413 GRLNLEGNKGI
+413 GRLNLEGNRGV
-424 FRYGVNLSPSVIKE
+424 FRYGVNLSPSSIKE
-438 KRVNANGAYSNG
+438 NRVNANGAYSTNGG
-450 GIVASA
+450 GIVSSA

-462 FPVYNSDGSYSFAQN
+462 FPVYNTDGTYSFAQN
-477 SWSPSTLTQ
+477 SWSPGTITTLPGGATQ
-486 VPGQPTLIGGN
+486 TGN

-516 GSNRLT
+516 RSNRLT
-522 GSTFVEASILKDL
+522 GSAFVEASILKEL
-535 KYKIQLGIDVFN
+535 KYKIQLGIDLFN
-547 SSEDIFSPSIIPKS
+547 SSEDTFRPSIIPQS
-561 NTAANDPSDAYG
+561 NFADNRLSDASG
-573 SSRTTKEINWLLEQ
+573 SSRTIRESNWLLEQ
-587 TVNYSKVIG
+587 TLNYNKSFG
-596 DHSINALVGWST
+596 DHNINALLGWST
-608 QKDDLSSTYA
+608 QKDDLSGNYA
-618 YASKGFISDQV
+618 LATKGFISDQV
-629 PYINAGIVTSG
+629 EYLNAGIVTSG
-640 TGTKQQWTLASGIAR
+640 TSTRQQWSLASGIAR

-676 RFGKNSKWGYFPSAS
+676 KFGTNNKWGYFPSAS
-691 VGWRVSEEDFLKSS
+691 IGWRLSEEDFLKNSKS
-705 TAVSDLKLR
+705 VSDLKLR

-722 FNIPNNASLGAMTN
+722 FNIPNYAAQGYVGN
-736 YAYVFGGSSPS
+736 YAYVFGGSTPG
-747 VVNGAASY
+747 VVNGAAPLTQ
-755 AKPNDDLR
+755 PNDDLR

-769 LNLGFDAAFFKNQL
+769 LNIGFDAAFFRNQL

-790 NSNTK
+790 NSNTN
-795 DLLLDVPVPLSTGF
+795 DLLLNVPVPLSTGF
-809 ATELK
+809 STELK

-823 IDINLGTQQQFGG
+823 IDINLGTQQQFGA
-836 VKWTASANFSKNKN
+836 VKWTANANFSKNKN
-850 KVVELGP
+850 KVVELGS
-857 GNADIIKTGSVA
+857 GVNEFIRTGSVA

-903 HYTDTQGNFDLN
+903 HYTDTPGSFDLN

-931 VIDLTKDREIVG
+931 AIDLTKDREIVG
-943 NYLPKFTYGFATSAE
+943 NYLPKFTYGFSTAAE

-990 MNNMVS
+990 MNNMIS

-1028 WHIED
+1028 WHVED
-1033 GSYLRIRNIALGYTF
+1033 GSYLRIRNIAVGYTF

-1054 KIALTKVRIY
+1054 KIALTKVRLY

-1075 YTGYNPEVTNRSA
+1075 YTGYNPEVTNRSE

-1107 GINITL
+1107 GLNITL

>member
-1 MGKLL
+1 
-6 PKNNQI
+6 
-12 KQYTMLRK
+12 MLRK
-20 FTTHLFICLFLIS
+20 FTKQLFCCLLILS
-33 VAANT
+33 VTATAW
-38 RAQTSEITGIVK
+38 AQTSEITGIVK

-68 TNEKKGIMVNSE
+68 TNEKKGIMVNPE
-80 GKFIISGLSANVPY
+80 GRFQLTGLTAGVPY
-94 NISAS
+94 TISAS
-99 YIGYTTKTI
+99 FIGYTTKTI
-108 DNYVL
+108 QNYLL

-123 QLNPASSSLTDVV
+123 QLNPEASSLTDVV

-141 SQKKKDV
+141 SQRKKDV
-148 TTSIASIKA
+148 TTAIASIKA
-157 ADLEN
+157 SDLEN

-175 MAGVQVSQGSGTPGG
+175 MAGVQVSQGSGSPGSP
-190 ALAIKVRG
+190 LSIKVRG

-206 NPLYVVDGV
+206 NPLYVIDGV

-261 KNGVA
+261 KSGTA
-266 TINVNSYKG
+266 TISANTYTG
-275 WQSIAHKIDMMDAY
+275 WQSLANKIEMMDAY
-289 QYSQMVLDSRN
+289 QYSQMTLDARN
-300 NTYADAMDAINRKN
+300 NTYADAMDAINRRNAATGAPLIGYSINDSN
-314 VSNGSPIVP
+314 VQRLI
-323 YSFNDNNS
+323 NS
-331 TRLFKAGTANTSA
+331 GNNTSA
-344 VIPLEVLPYLQGQQG
+344 VIPTEILPYLQGQQG
-359 LTNTDWQNEIFR
+359 LTNTDWQDEIFR
-371 TAPIQNHSISASG
+371 TARIENHSVSASG
-384 GGENMKYYASMEYFD
+384 GSEKMKYYASMEYFN

-424 FRYGVNLSPSVIKE
+424 FKYGVNITPSVIKE
-438 KRVNANGAYSNG
+438 KRLNANGAYNASNANGLNAG

-456 LHYSPI
+456 LHYAPLW
-462 FPVYNSDGSYSFAQN
+462 PVYNANGGYSFAQN
-477 SWSPSTLTQ
+477 AWSPGQGTTLPNGSVIT
-486 VPGQPTLIGGN
+486 GN

-507 LAMLQKDDV
+507 LAMLQKDDF
-516 GSNRLT
+516 GANRLT
-522 GSTFVEASILKDL
+522 GNAFVEAEIIKDL
-535 KYKIQLGIDVFN
+535 KYKVQLGIDMVN
-547 SSEDIFSPSIIPKS
+547 STEDTFRPSVIPLS
-561 NTAANDPSDAYG
+561 NTAGNPASDAQA
-573 SSRTTKEINWLLEQ
+573 SSRTLKESNWLLEQ
-587 TVNYSKVIG
+587 TLNYTKTLG
-596 DHSINALVGWST
+596 DHNLSALVGWSN
-608 QKDDLSSTYA
+608 QKNDQSGNYA
-618 YASKGFISDQV
+618 VATRGFISDQIE
-629 PYINAGIVTSG
+629 YLSAGLVTNG
-640 TGTKQQWTLASGIAR
+640 TSTRQQWSLASGIAR

-663 YLFTGSVRADGSS
+663 YLFTGSLRADGSS
-676 RFGKNSKWGYFPSAS
+676 RFGTNNKWGYFPSAS
-691 VGWRVSEEDFLKSS
+691 VGWRLSEEEFLKD
-705 TAVSDLKLR
+705 AKAISDLKIR

-722 FNIPNNASLGAMTN
+722 FNIPNYLSQGAMTN
-736 YAYVFGGSSPS
+736 YGYVFGGGTPG
-747 VVNGAASY
+747 VINGAAPF
-755 AKPNDDLR
+755 AQPNNDLS

-769 LNLGFDAAFFKNQL
+769 LNVGFDAAFFNNKL
-783 TLSVDVY
+783 TLSIDAY
-790 NSNTK
+790 NSNTT
-795 DLLLDVPVPLSTGF
+795 DLLLNVPVPLTTGF
-809 ATELK
+809 STELK
-814 NIGKVNNKG
+814 NIGKVNNRG

-857 GNADIIKTGSVA
+857 GNADIIRTGSVA

-931 VIDLTKDREIVG
+931 IIDLTKDREIVG
-943 NYLPKFTYGFATSAE
+943 NYLPKFTYGFATSAA
-958 YKGIDLNVALQG
+958 YKSFDVNVAIQG

-1010 QDVRANRV
+1010 EDVRANRV

-1028 WHIED
+1028 WHVED

-1048 PADLVK
+1048 PTEWIK
-1054 KIALTKVRIY
+1054 KISLTKVRLY
-1064 VAMQNPFTFTK
+1064 VSMQNPFTFTK
-1075 YTGYNPEVTNRSA
+1075 YTGYNPEVTNRTD

-1107 GINITL
+1107 GLNITL

>member
-1 MGKLL
+1 MH
-6 PKNNQI
+6 
-12 KQYTMLRK
+12 RK
-20 FTTHLFICLFLIS
+20 FTTHLLFCLLLMAVS
-33 VAANT
+33 AKT
-38 RAQTSEITGIVK
+38 WAQQSSEITGIVK

-61 ILLLNTK
+61 VFLTNTK
-68 TNEKKGIMVNSE
+68 TSEKKGVIVNKD
-80 GKFIISGLSANVPY
+80 GKFLINGLSAGVPY

-108 DNYVL
+108 ENYVL

-123 QLNPASSSLTDVV
+123 QLNPSSASLSDVV
-136 VVGYG
+136 IVGYG

-148 TTSIASIKA
+148 TTAIASLKSS
-157 ADLEN
+157 DLEN
-162 QPINNAAEAMVGK
+162 QPINNVAEAMVGK
-175 MAGVQVSQGSGTPGG
+175 MAGVQVSQGAGTPGG
-190 ALAIKVRG
+190 ALSVKVRG

-206 NPLYVVDGV
+206 NPLYVIDGV

-221 INTLNTND
+221 INNLNTND
-229 IASIEVLKDAS
+229 IASVEVLKDAS

-261 KNGVA
+261 KNGVS
-266 TINVNSYKG
+266 TINVNSYTG
-275 WQSIAHKIDMMDAY
+275 WQSISHKIKMMDAY
-289 QYSQMVLDSRN
+289 QYAQMVLESRN

-314 VSNGSPIVP
+314 IALGLPVVP
-323 YSFNDNNS
+323 YSLSDNNS
-331 TRLFKAGTANTSA
+331 TRLLKAGAGNTSA
-344 VIPLEVLPYLQGQQG
+344 VMPLEVLPYLQGQQG
-359 LTNTDWQNEIFR
+359 LTNTDWQDQIFR
-371 TAPIQNHSISASG
+371 VAPIQSHSISAAG
-384 GGENMKYYASMEYFD
+384 GSELLKYYASMEYFD

-413 GRLNLEGNKGI
+413 GRLNLEGKKGV
-424 FRYGVNLSPSVIKE
+424 FRYGVNLSPSVINE
-438 KRVNANGAYSNG
+438 KRVNANGAYSAG

-462 FPVYNSDGSYSFAQN
+462 FPVYNSDGSYNFGQN
-477 SWSPSTLTQ
+477 SWSTSTNTV
-486 VPGQPTLIGGN
+486 VPGVEKPIGGN

-507 LAMLQKDDV
+507 LAMLQKDNV

-522 GSTFVEASILKDL
+522 GSTFVEAAIFKDL
-535 KYKIQLGIDVFN
+535 KYKIQLGIDLFN
-547 SSEDIFSPSIIPKS
+547 SSEDTFSPSTIPKS
-561 NTAANDPSDAYG
+561 NSAVNEPSDASG
-573 SSRTTKEINWLLEQ
+573 SSRTIKETNWLLEQ
-587 TVNYSKVIG
+587 TLNYNKMIG
-596 DHSINALVGWST
+596 DHSISALLGWSA
-608 QKDDLSSTYA
+608 QKDDLSGNYA
-618 YASKGFISDQV
+618 LATKGFISDQIS
-629 PYINAGIVTSG
+629 YLNAGLVTSG
-640 TGTKQQWTLASGIAR
+640 TATRQQWSLASGIAR

-663 YLFTGSVRADGSS
+663 YLFTGSLRADGSS
-676 RFGKNSKWGYFPSAS
+676 KFGSNNKWGYFPSAS
-691 VGWRVSEEDFLKSS
+691 VGWRMSEENFLKNVESI
-705 TAVSDLKLR
+705 SDLKLR

-722 FNIPNNASLGAMTN
+722 FNIPAYGAQGAMTN
-736 YAYVFGGSSPS
+736 YGYVLGGAAPG
-747 VVNGAASY
+747 VVNGAAPY
-755 AKPNDDLR
+755 ATPNNDLR

-769 LNLGFDAAFFKNQL
+769 LNVGFDASFFKNKL

-795 DLLLDVPVPLSTGF
+795 DLLLDVPVPLTTGF

-836 VKWTASANFSKNKN
+836 VKWTASANFSKNIN

-895 QAEVNAYP
+895 QAEVDAYP
-903 HYTDTQGNFDLN
+903 HYKDTQGNYDLN
-915 TAKPGDFKFKD
+915 TSKPGDFKFKD

-958 YKGIDLNVALQG
+958 YKGIDLSVALQG

-990 MNNMVS
+990 MNNMIS

-1048 PADLVK
+1048 PSDLVK
-1054 KIALTKVRIY
+1054 KMYLSKLRLY
-1064 VAMQNPFTFTK
+1064 VSAQNPFTFTK

-1094 DYGVYPTAKTTSI
+1094 DYGVYPTSKTISI
-1107 GINITL
+1107 GVNITL

>member
-1 MGKLL
+1 
-6 PKNNQI
+6 
-12 KQYTMLRK
+12 MLRK
-20 FTTHLFICLFLIS
+20 LTTHLFFCLLMLS
-33 VAANT
+33 VSAKT
-38 RAQTSEITGIVK
+38 WAQTSEITGIVK
-50 DETGQPLLGAS
+50 DEAGQPLLGAS

-68 TNEKKGIMVNSE
+68 TNEKKGIMVNGE
-80 GKFIISGLSANVPY
+80 GKFSIKGLSANVPY
-94 NISAS
+94 SISAS
-99 YIGYTTKTI
+99 FIGYVTKTI

-123 QLNPASSSLTDVV
+123 QLNPASTTLTDVV

-162 QPINNAAEAMVGK
+162 QPISNAAEAMVGK

-190 ALAIKVRG
+190 ALSIKVRG

-206 NPLYVVDGV
+206 SPLYVIDGV

-221 INTLNTND
+221 INNLNTND

-261 KNGVA
+261 KNGIS
-266 TINVNSYKG
+266 TINVNSYTG
-275 WQSIAHKIDMMDAY
+275 WQSLAHKIDMMDAY

-300 NTYADAMDAINRKN
+300 NTYADAMQAINRKN
-314 VSNGSPIVP
+314 VALNLPTIN
-323 YSFNDNNS
+323 YSLSDNNS
-331 TRLFKAGTANTSA
+331 IRLANAGAGNTSA
-344 VIPLEVLPYLQGQQG
+344 VIPLEILPYLQGQQG
-359 LTNTDWQNEIFR
+359 LTNTDWQDEIFR

-384 GGENMKYYASMEYFD
+384 GSENFKYYASMEYFD

-413 GRLNLEGNKGI
+413 GRLNLEANKGV
-424 FRYGVNLSPSVIKE
+424 FRYGVNLTPSVIKE
-438 KRVNANGAYSNG
+438 NRVNATGPYTAS

-462 FPVYNSDGSYSFAQN
+462 WPVYNNDGTFNFSQN
-477 SWSPSTLTQ
+477 SWSPGTITTLPNNTT
-486 VPGQPTLIGGN
+486 VSGN

-516 GSNRLT
+516 GANRLT
-522 GSTFVEASILKDL
+522 GNAFIEVGVLKDL
-535 KYKIQLGIDVFN
+535 KYKIQLGVDLFN
-547 SSEDIFSPSIIPKS
+547 SSEDTFRPSIIPQS
-561 NTAANDPSDAYG
+561 NTIGNPLSDASG
-573 SSRTTKEINWLLEQ
+573 TSRSIKETNWLLEQ
-587 TVNYSKVIG
+587 TLNYVKTVG
-596 DHSINALVGWST
+596 DHSFNALLGWST
-608 QKDDLSSTYA
+608 QKDDLSGNYA
-618 YASKGFISDQV
+618 VASKGFISDQV
-629 PYINAGIVTSG
+629 EYLSAGLVTSG
-640 TGTKQQWTLASGIAR
+640 NSTRSQWDLTSGIAR
-655 LQYSYKGK
+655 LQYNYKGK
-663 YLFTGSVRADGSS
+663 YLLTGSMRADGSS
-676 RFGKNSKWGYFPSAS
+676 RFGSDNKWGYFPSVSA
-691 VGWRVSEEDFLKSS
+691 GWRVSDEAFLKSIE
-705 TAVSDLKLR
+705 TISDLKLR
-714 ASYGLTGN
+714 VSYGLTGN
-722 FNIPNNASLGAMTN
+722 FKIGDYTAQGIINNFG
-736 YAYVFGGSSPS
+736 YVFGGTTPV
-747 VVNGAASY
+747 VVNGAAPV
-755 AKPNDDLR
+755 AKPNDKLR

-769 LNLGFDAAFFKNQL
+769 LNFGFDVALFKNQL

-790 NSNTK
+790 NSDTK
-795 DLLLDVPVPLSTGF
+795 DLLLNVPVPLSTGF
-809 ATELK
+809 SSELI

-823 IDINLGTQQQFGG
+823 IDLNLGTQQQFGQL
-836 VKWTASANFSKNKN
+836 KWTASGNFSKNKN

-895 QAEVNAYP
+895 QAELDAYP
-903 HYTDTQGNFDLN
+903 HYTDTQGNYDLN

-931 VIDLTKDREIVG
+931 VIDLTKDRELVG
-943 NYLPKFTYGFATSAE
+943 NYLPKFTYGFATSFE
-958 YKGIDLNVALQG
+958 YKNIDLSAAMQG

-990 MNNMVS
+990 MNNMIS
-996 SLDRW
+996 SLDRFI
-1001 VSESNPGSG
+1001 SESNPGSG
-1010 QDVRANRV
+1010 NDVRANRV

-1028 WHIED
+1028 WHVEN
-1033 GSYLRIRNIALGYTF
+1033 GSYLRIRNIALGYTL
-1048 PADLVK
+1048 PEKLAK
-1054 KIALTKVRIY
+1054 KIAMSKVRLY

-1075 YTGYNPEVTNRSA
+1075 YSGYNPEVTNRSE

>member
-1 MGKLL
+1 
-6 PKNNQI
+6 
-12 KQYTMLRK
+12 MLRK
-20 FTTHLFICLFLIS
+20 FTKHLFFCLLLMAVS
-33 VAANT
+33 VKAW
-38 RAQTSEITGIVK
+38 AQTSEITGIVK
-50 DETGQPLLGAS
+50 DEMGQPLIGAT
-61 ILLLNTK
+61 ILLQNMK
-68 TNEKKGIMVNSE
+68 TNDKKGIMVNKD
-80 GKFIISGLSANVPY
+80 GKFLINGLSANVPY
-94 NISAS
+94 TISAS
-99 YIGYTTKTI
+99 YIGYATKTI
-108 DNYVL
+108 NNYLL

-123 QLNPASSSLTDVV
+123 QLNPDSKALSDVV
-136 VVGYG
+136 IVGYG
-141 SQKKKDV
+141 SQKAKDV

-157 ADLEN
+157 ADIEN
-162 QPINNAAEAMVGK
+162 QPISNAAEAMVGK

-190 ALAIKVRG
+190 ALSIKVRG

-206 NPLYVVDGV
+206 NPLYVIDGV

-261 KNGVA
+261 KNGVS
-266 TINVNSYKG
+266 TINVNSYTG
-275 WQSIAHKIDMMDAY
+275 WQTLSHKIKMMDAY

-300 NTYADAMDAINRKN
+300 NSYTDAMDAINRKN
-314 VSNGSPIVP
+314 NALGSPAVNYNINDSNG
-323 YSFNDNNS
+323 
-331 TRLFKAGTANTSA
+331 TRLFNTSNNTNT
-344 VIPLEVLPYLQGQQG
+344 VIPQEILPYLQGQQG
-359 LTNTDWQNEIFR
+359 LTNTDWQDQIFR
-371 TAPIQNHSISASG
+371 VAPIQNHSISAAG
-384 GGENMKYYASMEYFD
+384 GSELLKYYASLEYFN
-399 QDGIILNSGFKRYS
+399 QDGIIINSGFKRYS
-413 GRLNLEGNKGI
+413 GRLNLEGKKGKV
-424 FRYGVNLSPSVIKE
+424 RYGVNFNPSVINE
-438 KRVNANGAYSNG
+438 KRVNANGAYNSNGG

-462 FPVYNSDGSYSFAQN
+462 FPVYNPDGSYSYAQN
-477 SWSPSTLTQ
+477 SWSPGTITTLPNNT
-486 VPGQPTLIGGN
+486 VASGN

-507 LAMLQKDDV
+507 LANLQKDDV
-516 GSNRLT
+516 SSHRMT
-522 GSTFVEASILKDL
+522 GSAFIEAEIFKDL
-535 KYKIQLGIDVFN
+535 KYKLQLGADIFN
-547 SSEDIFSPSIIPKS
+547 SSEDTFRPSAIPQS
-561 NTAANDPSDAYG
+561 NTAGNPLSEATG
-573 SSRTTKEINWLLEQ
+573 SSRTIKETNWLLEH
-587 TVNYSKVIG
+587 TLNYSKTIG
-596 DHSINALVGWST
+596 DHSINALLGWSN
-608 QKDDLSSTYA
+608 QKDDLSGNYA
-618 YASKGFISDQV
+618 FASKGFISDQV
-629 PYINAGIVTSG
+629 EYLSAGLVTNG
-640 TGTKQQWTLASGIAR
+640 TSTRTQWALASGIAR

-676 RFGKNSKWGYFPSAS
+676 KFGKNNKWGYFPSAS
-691 VGWRVSEEDFLKSS
+691 LGWRLSEEDFLKNSE
-705 TAVSDLKLR
+705 AISDLKLR

-722 FNIPNNASLGAMTN
+722 FNIPNYGSQGAMTN
-736 YAYVFGGSSPS
+736 YGYVFGGATPS
-747 VVNGAASY
+747 VVNGAAPF
-755 AKPNDDLR
+755 AQPNDDLK

-769 LNLGFDAAFFKNQL
+769 LNLGFDASFFKNKL

-790 NSNTK
+790 NSNTNN
-795 DLLLDVPVPLSTGF
+795 LLLNVPVPISTGF
-809 ATELK
+809 STELK

-836 VKWTASANFSKNKN
+836 VRWTANANFSKNIN

-869 NAYFLTRVGEPI
+869 NAYFITRVGEPI

-903 HYTDTQGNFDLN
+903 HYTDTQGNYDLN
-915 TAKPGDFKFKD
+915 TSKPGDFKFKD

-958 YKGIDLNVALQG
+958 YKGVDLNISMQG

-1001 VSESNPGSG
+1001 MSESNPGSG
-1010 QDVRANRV
+1010 QDVRANRA

-1028 WHIED
+1028 WHVED

-1048 PADLVK
+1048 PTDLVK
-1054 KIALTKVRIY
+1054 KMTLTKLRVY
-1064 VAMQNPFTFTK
+1064 LSVQNPFTFTK
-1075 YTGYNPEVTNRSA
+1075 YSGYNPEVTNRSD

-1094 DYGVYPTAKTTSI
+1094 DYGVYPTSKTISL

>member
-1 MGKLL
+1 
-6 PKNNQI
+6 
-12 KQYTMLRK
+12 MLRK
-20 FTTHLFICLFLIS
+20 FTTHLFFCLLMIS
-33 VAANT
+33 VSATAW
-38 RAQTSEITGIVK
+38 AQTSEITGIVK
-50 DETGQPLLGAS
+50 DETGSPLIGAS
-61 ILLLNTK
+61 VLLQNMK

-80 GKFIISGLSANVPY
+80 GKFLITGLSAGIPY

-99 YIGYTTKTI
+99 YVGYVTKTI
-108 DNYVL
+108 ENYLL

-123 QLNPASSSLTDVV
+123 QLNPVSSSLTDVV

-148 TTSIASIKA
+148 TTAIASIKA
-157 ADLEN
+157 SDLEN

-175 MAGVQVSQGSGTPGG
+175 MAGVQVSQGSGAPGG
-190 ALAIKVRG
+190 ALSIKVRG

-206 NPLYVVDGV
+206 NPLYVIDGV

-261 KNGVA
+261 KSGVT
-266 TINVNSYKG
+266 TINVNSYTG
-275 WQSIAHKIDMMDAY
+275 WQTLAHKIEMMDAY
-289 QYSQMVLDSRN
+289 QYAQMVLESRN

-314 VSNGSPIVP
+314 TALGQPTIN
-323 YSFNDNNS
+323 YSLNDNNS
-331 TRLFKAGTANTSA
+331 TRLANAGAGNTSA
-344 VIPLEVLPYLQGQQG
+344 VIPAEIYPYLQGQQG

-384 GGENMKYYASMEYFD
+384 GSESTKYYASLEYFD
-399 QDGIILNSGFKRYS
+399 QDGIILNSGFKRYN
-413 GRLNLEGNKGI
+413 GRLNLEGAKGI
-424 FRYGVNLSPSVIKE
+424 FRYGVNITPSFTNE
-438 KRVNANGAYSNG
+438 KRVNANGPYSTG

-462 FPVYNSDGSYSFAQN
+462 WPVYNSNGSYSFAQN
-477 SWSPSTLTQ
+477 SWSPENVTTLPNGST
-486 VPGQPTLIGGN
+486 VSGN

-507 LAMLQKDDV
+507 LAMLPKDDFR
-516 GSNRLT
+516 SNRIT
-522 GSTFVEASILKDL
+522 GSTFLEASILKNL
-535 KYKIQLGIDVFN
+535 KYKVQLGIDVYN
-547 SSEDIFSPSIIPKS
+547 STEDTFRPSLIPQA
-561 NTAANDPSDAYG
+561 NTAGNPLSDASG
-573 SSRTTKEINWLLEQ
+573 TSRTIKETNWLLEQ
-587 TVNYSKVIG
+587 TLNYNKVIG
-596 DHSINALVGWST
+596 NHSITALLGFST
-608 QKDDLSSTYA
+608 QKDDLSGNFAT
-618 YASKGFISDQV
+618 ASKGFISDQIE
-629 PYINAGIVTSG
+629 YLNAGLVTSG
-640 TGTKQQWTLASGIAR
+640 TSTRSQWALASGIAR

-676 RFGKNSKWGYFPSAS
+676 KFGKNNKWGYFPSAS
-691 VGWRVSEEDFLKSS
+691 VGWRLSEEDFLKSS
-705 TAVSDLKLR
+705 TLISDLKLR

-722 FNIPNNASLGAMTN
+722 FNIPAYGAQGAMTN
-736 YAYVFGGSSPS
+736 YGYVFGGGTPS
-747 VVNGAASY
+747 VINGAAPY
-755 AKPNDDLR
+755 AQPNDDLR

-769 LNLGFDAAFFKNQL
+769 LNIGFDAAFFKNAL

-790 NSNTK
+790 NSDTK
-795 DLLLDVPVPLSTGF
+795 DLLLNVPVPLSTGF

-823 IDINLGTQQQFGG
+823 IDINLGTNQQFGEF
-836 VKWTASANFSKNKN
+836 KWTANANFSKNIN

-857 GNADIIKTGSVA
+857 GNADIIRTGSVA

-881 GSYYLPVVLGVFKN
+881 GSYYLPVVLGVFAN

-903 HYTDTQGNFDLN
+903 HYTDTQGNYDLN
-915 TAKPGDFKFKD
+915 TSKPGDFKFKD

-931 VIDLTKDREIVG
+931 VIDLTKDREIIG
-943 NYLPKFTYGFATSAE
+943 NYLPKFTYGFSTSGE
-958 YKGIDLNVALQG
+958 YKGFDLGVALQG

-990 MNNMVS
+990 MNNMIS

-1001 VSESNPGSG
+1001 ISPGNPGSG

-1018 AKGSNGTTST
+1018 SKGSNGTTST

-1048 PADLVK
+1048 PTAWVK
-1054 KIALTKVRIY
+1054 KAALTKVRLY
-1064 VAMQNPFTFTK
+1064 VALQNPFTFTK
-1075 YTGYNPEVTNRSA
+1075 YTGYNPEVTNRSD

-1107 GINITL
+1107 GVNITL

>member
-1 MGKLL
+1 M
-6 PKNNQI
+6 I
-12 KQYTMLRK
+12 AMLKK
-20 FTTHLFICLFLIS
+20 FTKNLIFCALF
-33 VAANT
+33 VTVTATAW
-38 RAQTSEITGIVK
+38 AQTSEVTGIVK
-50 DETGQPLLGAS
+50 DETGKPLIGSS
-61 ILLLNTK
+61 IILLNTK
-68 TNEKKGIMVNSE
+68 TQEKKGIMVNAD
-80 GKFIISGLSANVPY
+80 GKFLFTGLTANINY

-99 YIGYTTKTI
+99 FIGYTTKTI
-108 DNYVL
+108 ENYLL
-113 KAGEQATLLI
+113 KAGEQATVMI
-123 QLNPASSSLTDVV
+123 QLSPESSSLTDVV

-148 TTSIASIKA
+148 TTAIASIKA
-157 ADLEN
+157 SDLEN
-162 QPINNAAEAMVGK
+162 QPISNAAEAMVGK
-175 MAGVQVSQGSGTPGG
+175 MAGVQVSQGSGTPG
-190 ALAIKVRG
+190 APLSIKVRG

-206 NPLYVVDGV
+206 SPLYVIDGV
-215 PISNDN
+215 PISGDN

-261 KNGVA
+261 KKGIA
-266 TINVNSYKG
+266 TINVNSYFG
-275 WQSIAHKIDMMDAY
+275 LQSLAHKIDMMDAY
-289 QYSQMVLDSRN
+289 QYSQMVLESRN
-300 NTYADAMDAINRKN
+300 NTYSDAMDAINRKN
-314 VSNGSPIVP
+314 AARGLPNIA
-323 YSFNDNNS
+323 YNINDNNAQ
-331 TRLFKAGTANTSA
+331 RLVNSGNNTSA
-344 VIPLEVLPYLQGQQG
+344 VIPTEVFPYLQGQKG
-359 LTNTDWQNEIFR
+359 LTNTDWQDQIFR
-371 TAPIQNHSISASG
+371 TAKVQSHSLSASG
-384 GGENMKYYASMEYFD
+384 GSETLKYYGSMEYFD

-413 GRLNLEGNKGI
+413 ARANLEGTKGR
-424 FRYGVNLSPSVIKE
+424 FRYGVNLTPSVIKE
-438 KRVNANGAYSNG
+438 KRVNANGPYFAS

-456 LHYSPI
+456 LHYSPL
-462 FPVYNSDGSYSFAQN
+462 FSVYNADGSYSFAQN
-477 SWSPSTLTQ
+477 SWSPGQVTTL
-486 VPGQPTLIGGN
+486 PNGSNISGN

-516 GSNRLT
+516 GSNRLI
-522 GSTFVEASILKDL
+522 GNAFLEASILKNL
-535 KYKIQLGIDVFN
+535 KYKVQLGIDLVN
-547 SSEDIFSPSIIPKS
+547 SSEDTFRPSVIPLS
-561 NTAANDPSDAYG
+561 NTAGNPPSDASG
-573 SSRTTKEINWLLEQ
+573 SSRTIKETNWLLEQ
-587 TVNYSKVIG
+587 TLNYNKTFG
-596 DHSINALVGWST
+596 EHNLTALLGWST
-608 QKDDLSSTYA
+608 QKDDLSGNYA
-618 YASKGFISDQV
+618 AASRGFISDQIE
-629 PYINAGIVTSG
+629 YLNAGIVTSG
-640 TGTKQQWTLASGIAR
+640 TSTKSQWALASGIAR
-655 LQYSYKGK
+655 VQYSYQGK

-676 RFGKNSKWGYFPSAS
+676 KFGKNNKWGYFPSAS
-691 VGWRVSEEDFLKSS
+691 VGWRLSEENFLKEVK
-705 TAVSDLKLR
+705 AISDLKLR

-722 FNIPNNASLGAMTN
+722 FNIPTYGSQGSMTS
-736 YAYVFGGSSPS
+736 YGYVFGGTTPS
-747 VVNGAASY
+747 VINGAATY
-755 AKPNDDLR
+755 AKPNDDLK

-769 LNLGFDAAFFKNQL
+769 LNVGLDVAFWNNQL
-783 TLSVDVY
+783 TLSVDAY
-790 NSNTK
+790 NSNTT
-795 DLLLDVPVPLSTGF
+795 DLLLNVPVPLSTGF

-823 IDINLGTQQQFGG
+823 IDINLGTEQQFGA
-836 VKWTASANFSKNKN
+836 VRWSASGNFSKNIN

-857 GNADIIKTGSVA
+857 GNADIIRTGSVA
-869 NAYFLTRVGEPI
+869 NAYFLTRVGQPI

-895 QAEVNAYP
+895 QAEVDAYP

-958 YKGIDLNVALQG
+958 YKGVDLNVSLQG

-990 MNNMVS
+990 MNNMIS
-996 SLDRW
+996 SLNRW

-1028 WHIED
+1028 WHVED

-1048 PADLVK
+1048 PDALIK
-1054 KIALTKVRIY
+1054 KLTLTKVRLY

-1075 YTGYNPEVTNRSA
+1075 YTGYNPEVTNRSE

-1094 DYGVYPTAKTTSI
+1094 DYGVYPTSKTTSI

>member
-1 MGKLL
+1 
-6 PKNNQI
+6 
-12 KQYTMLRK
+12 MLRK
-20 FTTHLFICLFLIS
+20 FTKQLFCCLLILS
-33 VAANT
+33 VTATAW
-38 RAQTSEITGIVK
+38 AQTSEITGIVK

-68 TNEKKGIMVNSE
+68 TNEKKGIMVNPE
-80 GKFIISGLSANVPY
+80 GRFQLTGLTAGVPY

-99 YIGYTTKTI
+99 FIGYTTKTI
-108 DNYVL
+108 QNYLL

-123 QLNPASSSLTDVV
+123 QLNPEASSLTDVV

-141 SQKKKDV
+141 SQRKKDV
-148 TTSIASIKA
+148 TTAIASIKA
-157 ADLEN
+157 SDLEN

-175 MAGVQVSQGSGTPGG
+175 MAGVQVSQGSGSPGSP
-190 ALAIKVRG
+190 LSIKVRG

-206 NPLYVVDGV
+206 NPLYVIDGV

-261 KNGVA
+261 KSGTA
-266 TINVNSYKG
+266 TISANTYTG
-275 WQSIAHKIDMMDAY
+275 WQSLANKIEMMDAY
-289 QYSQMVLDSRN
+289 QYSQMTLDARN
-300 NTYADAMDAINRKN
+300 NTYADAMDAINRRNAATGAPLIGYSINDSN
-314 VSNGSPIVP
+314 VQRLI
-323 YSFNDNNS
+323 NS
-331 TRLFKAGTANTSA
+331 GNNTSA
-344 VIPLEVLPYLQGQQG
+344 VIPTEILPYLQGQQG
-359 LTNTDWQNEIFR
+359 LTNTDWQDEIFR
-371 TAPIQNHSISASG
+371 TARIENHSVSASG
-384 GGENMKYYASMEYFD
+384 GSEKMKYYASMEYFN

-424 FRYGVNLSPSVIKE
+424 FKYGVNITPSVIKE
-438 KRVNANGAYSNG
+438 KRLNANGAYNASNANGLNAG

-456 LHYSPI
+456 LHYAPLW
-462 FPVYNSDGSYSFAQN
+462 PVYNANGGYSFAQN
-477 SWSPSTLTQ
+477 AWSPGQGTTLPNGSVIT
-486 VPGQPTLIGGN
+486 GN

-507 LAMLQKDDV
+507 LAMLQKDDF
-516 GSNRLT
+516 GANRLT
-522 GSTFVEASILKDL
+522 GNAFVEAEIIKDL
-535 KYKIQLGIDVFN
+535 KYKVQLGIDMVN
-547 SSEDIFSPSIIPKS
+547 STEDTFRPSVIPLS
-561 NTAANDPSDAYG
+561 NTAGNPASDAQA
-573 SSRTTKEINWLLEQ
+573 SSRTLKESNWLLEQ
-587 TVNYSKVIG
+587 TLNYTKTLR
-596 DHSINALVGWST
+596 DHNLSALVGWSN
-608 QKDDLSSTYA
+608 QKNDQSGNYA
-618 YASKGFISDQV
+618 VATKGFISDQIE
-629 PYINAGIVTSG
+629 YLSAGLVTNG
-640 TGTKQQWTLASGIAR
+640 TSTRQQWSLASGIAR

-676 RFGKNSKWGYFPSAS
+676 RFGTNNKWGYFPSAS
-691 VGWRVSEEDFLKSS
+691 VGWRLSEEEFLKD
-705 TAVSDLKLR
+705 AKAISDLKIR

-722 FNIPNNASLGAMTN
+722 FNIPNYLSQGAMTN
-736 YAYVFGGSSPS
+736 YGYVFGGGTPG
-747 VVNGAASY
+747 VINGAAPF
-755 AKPNDDLR
+755 AQPNNDLS

-769 LNLGFDAAFFKNQL
+769 LNVGFDAAFFNNKL
-783 TLSVDVY
+783 TLSIDAY
-790 NSNTK
+790 NSNTT
-795 DLLLDVPVPLSTGF
+795 DLLLNVPVPLTTGF
-809 ATELK
+809 STELK
-814 NIGKVNNKG
+814 NIGKVNNRG

-857 GNADIIKTGSVA
+857 GNADIIRTGAVA

-931 VIDLTKDREIVG
+931 IIDLTKDREIVG

-958 YKGIDLNVALQG
+958 YKSFDVNVAMQG

-1028 WHIED
+1028 WHVED

-1048 PADLVK
+1048 PTEWIK
-1054 KIALTKVRIY
+1054 KISLTKVRLY
-1064 VAMQNPFTFTK
+1064 VSMQNPFTFTK
-1075 YTGYNPEVTNRSA
+1075 YTGYNPEVTNRTD

-1107 GINITL
+1107 GLNITL